1 MSEPP
6 RPGPQ
11 RTVFRPSPLQ
21 QQAPP
26 ASAPARAAP
35 REAQDNDIPRAPRR
49 AHDRNPLMTAASP
62 LLVLLANVRSGQ
74 VQLPLQDLH
83 ARCIAQIEAFQASLK
98 GQLNEEEMRRAV
110 YALASTADDIAVNI
124 PGQAG
129 EAAQWAQRSLVV
141 RYFKE
146 SIGGDRFWRLVEE
159 MVSRPREFQ
168 DLLELYHACMAT
180 GFEGRFRVEAGGRQS
195 LADISERVFGTLD
208 HTRTVSLSE
217 LSPVWRGVD
226 APAARVGLWAPLAA
240 AAAAAAAGLVLLL
253 LVYIVLR
260 VVLAETGGDAMAA
273 LNALNPDEPLRL
285 SRAGPV
291 KPPPPG
297 NQALRI
303 RTFLAPEVS
312 QGLVVVIED
321 GLTVRVRTTVGQLF
335 ESGSDQLVPERRTLF
350 QRIGLALNTE
360 PGPIRVEGY
369 TDSVRLRG
377 LAFPDNDAL
386 SKARADAASDI
397 LRESLADASRVTA
410 VGLGANQPVASNE
423 TQDGKAQNRRVEVV
437 VDRRD

>member
-6 RPGPQ
+6 NPGPQ

-21 QQAPP
+21 QHQPAPQ
-26 ASAPARAAP
+26 ASAPARAALRP
-35 REAQDNDIPRAPRR
+35 AQDSDIPRAPRR
-49 AHDRNPLMTAASP
+49 EHDRNPLMTAASS

-74 VQLPLQDLH
+74 VQVPLQDLH
-83 ARCIAQIEAFQASLK
+83 ARCISQIEAFQAGLR

-159 MVSRPREFQ
+159 MVARPREFQ

-240 AAAAAAAGLVLLL
+240 AAAAGLVLLL
-253 LVYIVLR
+253 VVYIVLR
-260 VVLAETGGDAMAA
+260 VVLAETGGTAMAA

-291 KPPPPG
+291 KPPPLS
-297 NQALRI
+297 NQAQRI

-321 GLTVRVRTTVGQLF
+321 GSTVRVRTTVGQLF
-335 ESGSDQLVPERRTLF
+335 ESGSDQLAPERRALF

-386 SKARADAASDI
+386 SKARADTASDI
-397 LRESLADASRVTA
+397 LRESLVDPSRVTA
-410 VGLGANQPVASNE
+410 IGLGANQPVASNE
-423 TQDGKAQNRRVEVV
+423 TPEGKAQNRRVEVI

>member
-21 QQAPP
+21 QQTPP
-26 ASAPARAAP
+26 ANPPARAALHP
-35 REAQDNDIPRAPRR
+35 TQDNDIPRAPRR
-49 AHDRNPLMTAASP
+49 EHDRNPLMTAASP

-83 ARCIAQIEAFQASLK
+83 ARCVAQVEAFQSGLK
-98 GQLNEEEMRRAV
+98 GRLSEEEMRRAV
-110 YALASTADDIAVNI
+110 YALVSTADDIALNI

-129 EAAQWAQRSLVV
+129 EAAQWAARSLVV

-146 SIGGDRFWRLVEE
+146 AIGGDRFWRLVEE

-180 GFEGRFRVEAGGRQS
+180 GFEGRLRVEAGGRQS
-195 LADISERVFGTLD
+195 LADISERVFRALD
-208 HTRTVSLSE
+208 HTRAVSLSE
-217 LSPVWRGVD
+217 LSPVWRGVE
-226 APAARVGLWAPLAA
+226 APAARVGLWAPLAV
-240 AAAAAAAGLVLLL
+240 AAAAGLVLLFV
-253 LVYIVLR
+253 VYIVLR
-260 VVLAETGGDAMAA
+260 VVLAETGGDAMSA
-273 LNALNPDEPLRL
+273 LNALNPDAPLRL
-285 SRAGPV
+285 SRAGPF
-291 KPPPPG
+291 KPLPPG
-297 NQALRI
+297 SQAQRI

-321 GLTVRVRTTVGQLF
+321 GATVRVRTTVGQLF
-335 ESGSDQLVPERRTLF
+335 ESGSDQLVPERRALF

-369 TDSVRLRG
+369 TDSLRLRG

-386 SKARADAASDI
+386 SKARAETASDI
-397 LRESLADASRVTA
+397 LRKSLVDAARVTA
-410 VGLGANQPVASNE
+410 VGLGETQPVASNE
-423 TQDGKAQNRRVEVV
+423 TPEGKAKNRRVEVV